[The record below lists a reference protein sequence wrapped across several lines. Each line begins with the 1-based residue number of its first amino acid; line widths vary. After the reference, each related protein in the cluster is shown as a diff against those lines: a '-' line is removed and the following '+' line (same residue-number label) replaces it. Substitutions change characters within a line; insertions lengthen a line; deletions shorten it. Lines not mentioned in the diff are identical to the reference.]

1 MNMSIDMLEEK
12 LGYIFKDKE
21 LLKNAL
27 IHKSYVDKNRKNYN
41 NERLEFLGDSVLGFV
56 VAEYLYKNY
65 PHLPEGELT
74 KIRSLVVCEES
85 LYNVAKSFN
94 LGDSIYLGKGEE
106 MTMGRDRPSILSDA
120 VEAIFAAIYLDG
132 GIEKVREIIISL
144 LKDKIENSVKERD
157 IKDYKTMLQEIIQ
170 KDNVFSPK
178 YILIKEE
185 GPDHNKIFTV
195 SVSVNE
201 IVLGTGRGKTK
212 KEAEKNAAK
221 QALLKGNY
229 IK

>member
-94 LGDSIYLGKGEE
+94 LGDSIYLGK
-106 MTMGRDRPSILSDA
+106 
-120 VEAIFAAIYLDG
+120 
-132 GIEKVREIIISL
+132 
-144 LKDKIENSVKERD
+144 
-157 IKDYKTMLQEIIQ
+157 
-170 KDNVFSPK
+170 
-178 YILIKEE
+178 
-185 GPDHNKIFTV
+185 
-195 SVSVNE
+195 
-201 IVLGTGRGKTK
+201 
-212 KEAEKNAAK
+212 AK
-221 QALLKGNY
+221 R
-229 IK
+229 